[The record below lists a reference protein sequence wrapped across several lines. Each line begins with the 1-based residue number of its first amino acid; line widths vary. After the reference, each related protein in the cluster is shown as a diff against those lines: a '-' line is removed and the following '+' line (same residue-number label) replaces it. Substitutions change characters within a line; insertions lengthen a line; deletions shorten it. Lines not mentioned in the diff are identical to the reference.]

1 MDLSKVRLVVSD
13 MDGTLLNS
21 RGHVSNLFFELFEK
35 LQALNVQFVA
45 ASGRQY
51 HSIAKVLQPI
61 KDQIFIIGENGG
73 IAKQSN
79 QLLTLN
85 TLDSTKIA
93 TIIPLLRTIGKY
105 IILCGKDHAYIE
117 TKDPDFIEKF
127 EEYYTG
133 YKIVEDLAEAVH
145 DTDFLKIAVFHNGS
159 SEQDLYPKVKHL
171 ENDFL
176 LKISG
181 QNWLDISNLNV
192 NKGNTLK
199 IVQEKLN
206 ISREETL
213 VFGDYHNDIEMLQEA
228 HFSFAMKNAHDD
240 IKKIARFETESND
253 NFGVEKIL
261 EQLIEAKL
269 TGQ

>member
-21 RGHVSNLFFELFEK
+21 KGYVSSLFFELFEK
-35 LQALNVQFVA
+35 LQEHNIQFVA

-61 KDQIFIIGENGG
+61 KDKIFIIGENGG

-79 QLLTLN
+79 QLLTLK
-85 TLDSTKIA
+85 TLDPTKIA
-93 TIIPLLRTIGKY
+93 EIIPLLRTIAKY
-105 IILCGKDHAYIE
+105 IILCGKDSAYIE
-117 TKDPDFIEKF
+117 TKDEDFIKKF
-127 EEYYTG
+127 QEYYTG
-133 YKIVEDLAEAVH
+133 YKIVEDLTKAVH
-145 DTDFLKIAVFHNGS
+145 DTDFLKIAVFHTES
-159 SEQDLYPKVKHL
+159 SEGKLYPKVKHL

-206 ISREETL
+206 ISKEETL

-228 HFSFAMKNAHDD
+228 HFSFAMKNAHAEV
-240 IKKIARFETESND
+240 KKIARFETESND
-253 NFGVEKIL
+253 NFGVEKVL
-261 EQLIEAKL
+261 EQLIKAKSISN
-269 TGQ
+269 